1 MPEQPSSEMARAIQD
16 VTERAQL
23 LVREEVALAKAE
35 MTEKVTKLIKGAVF
49 GIVAGVFAVFALIY
63 LLHALSWGI
72 WDLIGGE
79 DNFWV
84 GFLITGVVILIVGT
98 IAGLLASHAADG
110 DRGGQ
115 ADQGH
120 ADRRP
125 GGDAEGCR
133 RGPPGA
139 GGGVALM
146 AETRTAEEIRRS
158 IEANR
163 TELGLAV
170 ERLRAEVAEVTD
182 WRKQLN
188 THRKQVLIGA
198 AVAGFVLGGG
208 IAALTGLVSGGDRD

>member
-84 GFLITGVVILIVGT
+84 GFLITGVVILVIGI
-98 IAGLLASHAADG
+98 IAGLLAMRFIKRGSPPAPQMAIEEGKLIKATLTADPAATPKG
-110 DRGGQ
+110 AVGARQ
-115 ADQGH
+115 A
-120 ADRRP
+120 P
-125 GGDAEGCR
+125 G
-133 RGPPGA
+133 
-139 GGGVALM
+139 
-146 AETRTAEEIRRS
+146 
-158 IEANR
+158 
-163 TELGLAV
+163 
-170 ERLRAEVAEVTD
+170 EV
-182 WRKQLN
+182 
-188 THRKQVLIGA
+188 
-198 AVAGFVLGGG
+198 
-208 IAALTGLVSGGDRD
+208 SP